1 MNIFKIKGFS
11 LLFLLVL
18 KGAYIYELCL
28 IVNRKCANNKKKK
41 TKTLYYERKIEII

>member
-18 KGAYIYELCL
+18 KGAYIYELAVSL
-28 IVNRKCANNKKKK
+28 DRQSVKRIQ
-41 TKTLYYERKIEII
+41 TT